1 MNKLLFPHWV
11 QKVAKVACI
20 TLFVIMSV
28 LLLFS
33 LSSDLAVKRV
43 LVSVLAIL
51 FYISI
56 FCCIFSREKQED
68 EYIASMRLRAV
79 AIVAFIAFMMVI
91 LLNIV
96 QVSLP
101 AERYDAFREWRKNEL
116 WDGRLI
122 IILAILYFVIF
133 KSSIDKKS

>member
-11 QKVAKVACI
+11 QKVAMVACI
-20 TLFVIMSV
+20 TIFVVISI

-33 LSSDLAVKRV
+33 LSGDLAVRRV

-51 FYISI
+51 FYISV
-56 FCCIFSREKQED
+56 FCCIFSREKRED

-79 AIVAFIAFMMVI
+79 AIVAFIAFLAVI
-91 LLNIV
+91 LLNII

-101 AERYDAFREWRKNEL
+101 TERYSAFKEWRQRAL
-116 WDGRLI
+116 CDGRLI
-122 IILAILYFVIF
+122 IELAILYFVIF

>member
-1 MNKLLFPHWV
+1 M
-11 QKVAKVACI
+11 VACI
-20 TLFVIMSV
+20 TIFVVISI

-33 LSSDLAVKRV
+33 LSGDLAVRRV

-51 FYISI
+51 FYISV
-56 FCCIFSREKQED
+56 FCCIFSREKRED

-79 AIVAFIAFMMVI
+79 AIVAFLAVI
-91 LLNIV
+91 LLNII

-101 AERYDAFREWRKNEL
+101 TERYSAFKEWRQRAL

-122 IILAILYFVIF
+122 IELAILYFVIF